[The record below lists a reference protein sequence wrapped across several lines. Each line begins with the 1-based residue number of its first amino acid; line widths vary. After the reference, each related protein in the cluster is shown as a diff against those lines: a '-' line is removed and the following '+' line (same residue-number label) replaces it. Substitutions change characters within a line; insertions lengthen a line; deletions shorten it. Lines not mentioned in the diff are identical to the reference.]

1 MAVSI
6 NTDYQR
12 LRLLYAQ
19 NTFVYLIIS
28 IIARKISAQPLR
40 VYKRTFKNGKQI
52 DEVDTK
58 HPVNKI
64 INRPN
69 SVEDYQLFMSHLVGE
84 TVLMG
89 NAITYKDP
97 SINQM
102 LTFPY
107 ESVQQEL
114 LPDGSIKYRI
124 IGRELGLRDN
134 LKFKKEDIIVT
145 RLPSLMSHSEGLSP
159 FIPGFKDVEFTNL
172 SKE

>member
-97 SINQM
+97 
-102 LTFPY
+102 
-107 ESVQQEL
+107 
-114 LPDGSIKYRI
+114 
-124 IGRELGLRDN
+124 
-134 LKFKKEDIIVT
+134 
-145 RLPSLMSHSEGLSP
+145 
-159 FIPGFKDVEFTNL
+159 
-172 SKE
+172 